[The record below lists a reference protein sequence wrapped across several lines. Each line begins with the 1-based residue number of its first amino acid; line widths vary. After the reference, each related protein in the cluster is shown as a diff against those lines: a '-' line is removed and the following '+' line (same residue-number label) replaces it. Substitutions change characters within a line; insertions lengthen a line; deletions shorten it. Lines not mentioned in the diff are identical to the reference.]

1 MKLAWYVDDKPQPH
15 LDINLASVP
24 IMLMVS
30 LIFEDHTYW
39 RNYYYEIK
47 YALYRFQSKLC
58 NLSKL
63 SAKKL
68 IQHGEQENEWGGYFI
83 IKGKERLMRLLLNP
97 RRNYPIA
104 IKRSSWKNRDRNFSD
119 IGVMIRCVLEDQTSV
134 VSVKLYLS
142 L

>member
-1 MKLAWYVDDKPQPH
+1 MKLAWYVDDKPQPN
-15 LDINLASVP
+15 LYINLASVP

-30 LIFEDHTYW
+30 LIFEDHIYW
-39 RNYYYEIK
+39 RNYYYWIK
-47 YALYRFQSKLC
+47 YASYRFQSKLC

-63 SAKKL
+63 SAKQL

-104 IKRSSWKNRDRNFSD
+104 VKRSSWKSRDKNFSD
-119 IGVMIRCVLEDQTSV
+119 IGIMIRCVLEDQTSV
-134 VSVKLYLS
+134 VSVKID
-142 L
+142 